1 MAAEQLNKF
10 HEAVNTVDA
19 EVLLPAAI
27 DLIAKTNP
35 ERLYAEMPLS
45 ATTFDT
51 GFRKISYSE
60 LSNAVNGI
68 PWWIHHTL
76 GSSKTCEPLCYI
88 GPNDLVRNLVLPGNC
103 KAGYSTLMMTPRFNA
118 LAHKNFIDRCNCN
131 KMIMPQGPDSADPSI
146 TALYHQV
153 LRAPSLEELLYQKH
167 PYFAFESS
175 FEDPKTE
182 PLVILHTSGMT
193 GFPKYIIWS
202 HDYVAN
208 FVKERGLD
216 PPEGFKSND
225 KLLLGGKLI
234 CAFPPAH
241 AGPTWATLMFT
252 VYCGSTMVY
261 LLSGLLPSVNMLV
274 ECVKHKIFDA
284 LMIVPPQIEEL
295 ATNSE
300 ALLSISQKAETMFY
314 AGGDVS
320 LAAGD
325 AISLQMKLI
334 TICGS
339 IEQGFW
345 HTLHPTGP
353 WNPKIWK
360 YMRPHPA
367 QKVAFRHQSEDLYEA
382 TYIRNDGP
390 KEYL

>member
-1 MAAEQLNKF
+1 
-10 HEAVNTVDA
+10 
-19 EVLLPAAI
+19 
-27 DLIAKTNP
+27 
-35 ERLYAEMPLS
+35 
-45 ATTFDT
+45 
-51 GFRKISYSE
+51 
-60 LSNAVNGI
+60 
-68 PWWIHHTL
+68 
-76 GSSKTCEPLCYI
+76 
-88 GPNDLVRNLVLPGNC
+88 
-103 KAGYSTLMMTPRFNA
+103 
-118 LAHKNFIDRCNCN
+118 
-131 KMIMPQGPDSADPSI
+131 
-146 TALYHQV
+146 
-153 LRAPSLEELLYQKH
+153 
-167 PYFAFESS
+167 
-175 FEDPKTE
+175 
-182 PLVILHTSGMT
+182 
-193 GFPKYIIWS
+193 
-202 HDYVAN
+202 
-208 FVKERGLD
+208 
-216 PPEGFKSND
+216 
-225 KLLLGGKLI
+225 
-234 CAFPPAH
+234 
-241 AGPTWATLMFT
+241 
-252 VYCGSTMVY
+252 
-261 LLSGLLPSVNMLV
+261 MLV

-382 TYIRNDGP
+382 TADDMRSFITAEKFYPTQMERIIGAHPGVNAVLFVGTRRPKGALLVELRNPSDD
-390 KEYL
+390 KEVFLDSLWPLVEEANKPVSFTAKITKDMMLITDAELPMARSMKGTIERRSTVKLYKERLDVL

>member
-103 KAGYSTLMMTPRFNA
+103 KAGYS
-118 LAHKNFIDRCNCN
+118 
-131 KMIMPQGPDSADPSI
+131 GPDSADPSI

-241 AGPTWATLMFT
+241 VG
-252 VYCGSTMVY
+252 
-261 LLSGLLPSVNMLV
+261 
-274 ECVKHKIFDA
+274 EI
-284 LMIVPPQIEEL
+284 
-295 ATNSE
+295 
-300 ALLSISQKAETMFY
+300 
-314 AGGDVS
+314 
-320 LAAGD
+320 
-325 AISLQMKLI
+325 
-334 TICGS
+334 
-339 IEQGFW
+339 
-345 HTLHPTGP
+345 
-353 WNPKIWK
+353 
-360 YMRPHPA
+360 
-367 QKVAFRHQSEDLYEA
+367 
-382 TYIRNDGP
+382 
-390 KEYL
+390 